1 MAFENTIKNHT
12 KGNMY
17 RAHQKQ
23 KGKITIRLFKLSTL
37 SEHENGKRIVAV
49 FLWTNH
55 FLSSPLPM
63 LRYHVNTTFDTA
75 TAALDDDVGC
85 CFRHFFVWF
94 PFCVYGNAFV
104 FAFGCRWRISFIRFI
119 IYEHADVASFYLHAS
134 TYIMC
139 RKHLTNKS
147 SHCQHVYMFIKKRGY
162 MPSK

>member
-1 MAFENTIKNHT
+1 MRLIFGKLNIQREISSENTTNAIIFRKIWFTTSCSNAMAFEYTIENHT

-23 KGKITIRLFKLSTL
+23 EEKITIWLFKLSTL

-55 FLSSPLPM
+55 FLSSPLLI

-85 CFRHFFVWF
+85 CFRHFFV
-94 PFCVYGNAFV
+94 
-104 FAFGCRWRISFIRFI
+104 
-119 IYEHADVASFYLHAS
+119 
-134 TYIMC
+134 
-139 RKHLTNKS
+139 
-147 SHCQHVYMFIKKRGY
+147 
-162 MPSK
+162 